1 MIFTHETFSKYRVFF
16 RQTSKTANSTRTLLP
31 SSCSLAVTETKETKP
46 RKVADVYK
54 YSIKLCGNN
63 GDKDAIIQ
71 TKLEGEG
78 YKPDFKSC
86 GTFANSS
93 IVGGGNFFFFQKLLR
108 RFF

>member
-1 MIFTHETFSKYRVFF
+1 MFFFLFFFFYLFSLEVIEK
-16 RQTSKTANSTRTLLP
+16 
-31 SSCSLAVTETKETKP
+31 KEAKP
-46 RKVADVYK
+46 GKVADVYK

-78 YKPDFKSC
+78 VKPDPKSC

-93 IVGGGNFFFFQKLLR
+93 IVGGGNFFFF
-108 RFF
+108 